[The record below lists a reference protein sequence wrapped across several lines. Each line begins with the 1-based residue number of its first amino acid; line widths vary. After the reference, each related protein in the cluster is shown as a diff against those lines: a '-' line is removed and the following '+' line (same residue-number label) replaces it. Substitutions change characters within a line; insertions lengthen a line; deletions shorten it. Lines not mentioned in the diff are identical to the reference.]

1 MKDFLSISLCIVFL
15 SCSNNVRTIYLRP
28 LGTPSPNVCIKTHH
42 LSKDTTRVYYKIPSE
57 FIVCSR
63 DPHSS
68 RYRGRAY
75 MQCAFYS
82 YPTASTLLFSTS
94 STIEIDTTH
103 IPCEGFCG
111 QIDLAVPQGE
121 KYTMRITI
129 NDANSP
135 QKNSALFFLD
145 KKSDYNPSLFLLKD
159 SIGNIIYDNFT
170 SHHDSVSIHIAQ
182 GYVPYIYITR
192 YNSQTRHAAPSY
204 VLGSDDSEKFKT
216 DTTFVIENGE
226 KVVLSPQGL
235 YLLRIDSSHNRGYC
249 LLSLYDGFPA
259 ITQKEALIPAMRYI
273 CSDEEYNHIR
283 YSPMGKTAVEK
294 LWLKSGGSLSNAQR
308 MIREYY
314 SRAEY
319 ANRNFSSYKEG
330 ILTDRGMIYIIY
342 GPPTKVY
349 QATTSQRWIYGDEA
363 SGLEVSY
370 TFDKVDNPFSDEVY
384 ILQRN
389 LNKKSMWE
397 TAVKSWREGKIFD
410 NNEIKKIQQEYDR
423 QRYYDT
429 YHIWY

>member
-1 MKDFLSISLCIVFL
+1 
-15 SCSNNVRTIYLRP
+15 
-28 LGTPSPNVCIKTHH
+28 
-42 LSKDTTRVYYKIPSE
+42 
-57 FIVCSR
+57 
-63 DPHSS
+63 
-68 RYRGRAY
+68 
-75 MQCAFYS
+75 
-82 YPTASTLLFSTS
+82 
-94 STIEIDTTH
+94 
-103 IPCEGFCG
+103 
-111 QIDLAVPQGE
+111 
-121 KYTMRITI
+121 
-129 NDANSP
+129 
-135 QKNSALFFLD
+135 
-145 KKSDYNPSLFLLKD
+145 
-159 SIGNIIYDNFT
+159 
-170 SHHDSVSIHIAQ
+170 
-182 GYVPYIYITR
+182 
-192 YNSQTRHAAPSY
+192 
-204 VLGSDDSEKFKT
+204 
-216 DTTFVIENGE
+216 
-226 KVVLSPQGL
+226 
-235 YLLRIDSSHNRGYC
+235 
-249 LLSLYDGFPA
+249 
-259 ITQKEALIPAMRYI
+259 
-273 CSDEEYNHIR
+273 
-283 YSPMGKTAVEK
+283 MGKTAVEK